1 MANLIKHPTTARL
14 TVGDLARIREWGLL
28 AREQTGG
35 EVPGWS
41 DEDKKLLVYLEDTLL
56 EANEENESLT
66 HD

>member
-14 TVGDLARIREWGLL
+14 TVGDLVRIREWGLH

-41 DEDKKLLVYLEDTLL
+41 EEDKKLLSYLEATLL
-56 EANEENESLT
+56 HTNELDEILT
-66 HD
+66 HS